1 MPKPLN
7 NQPGSGLHINLS
19 IEKDGRNLF
28 AGGLDILCR
37 VTNTTALDADVS
49 TLAFALYTQ
58 SGNMIYA
65 DGTTLKDVGIPVG
78 GTILLRFPVEDELVK
93 QWDSYGMSASEVR
106 VTASF
111 RNDED

>member
-1 MPKPLN
+1 
-7 NQPGSGLHINLS
+7 
-19 IEKDGRNLF
+19 
-28 AGGLDILCR
+28 
-37 VTNTTALDADVS
+37 
-49 TLAFALYTQ
+49 
-58 SGNMIYA
+58 MIYA